1 MSGELEIT
9 TKPLVRV
16 QDLSKLYPI
25 TRGAFRKPRDF
36 VHAVDG
42 INFEIAPGES
52 LGLVGESG
60 CGKTTTGRMLVR
72 LTEVTKG
79 SIEIADNGRMVDIAT
94 ISRANMKDFR
104 RDVQMIFQDPY
115 ESMNPRRTVYDTI
128 AEPLVV
134 QKSTSV
140 AEREAR
146 VAELLAVVGLTPAQS
161 FMFRYPHELSGGQR
175 QRVAIARSLVLNPN
189 FVVADEPTSML
200 DVSIRISIMELMLE
214 LADEFSVS
222 YLYITHDLAV
232 ARYMCNRIGVMYLG
246 KMVELASTEELLQNP
261 LHPYSR
267 ALLSAVPVPDPSHQR
282 SPVLIK
288 GGVTKAINPE
298 PHCRFLDRCPQAIEI
313 CHTADHPPLEDK
325 GNGHFVACYLVPMGS
340 S

>member
-1 MSGELEIT
+1 MSPEIT
-9 TKPLVRV
+9 TKPLVKV
-16 QDLSKLYPI
+16 ENLKKLYPI
-25 TRGAFRKPRDF
+25 SRGALRKPRDF
-36 VHAVDG
+36 IHAVDG

-60 CGKTTTGRMLVR
+60 CGKTTTGRMLVK
-72 LTEVTKG
+72 LTDPTSG
-79 SIEIADNGRMVDIAT
+79 SIELADNGRMIDIAH

-115 ESMNPRRTVYDTI
+115 ESMNPRRTVFDTI

-134 QKSTSV
+134 QKNTTV
-140 AEREAR
+140 VEREAR
-146 VAELLAVVGLTPAQS
+146 VAELLAVVGLTPPAS
-161 FMFRYPHELSGGQR
+161 FLFRYPHELSGGQR

-246 KMVELASTEELLQNP
+246 KIVEITNTEELLHNP
-261 LHPYSR
+261 LHPYSK
-267 ALLSAVPVPDPSHQR
+267 ALLSAVPVPDPSYHR
-282 SPVLIK
+282 PPVEIK
-288 GGVTKAINPE
+288 GGVTKAINPK
-298 PHCRFLDRCPQAIEI
+298 PHCRFLDRCPISQEI

-325 GNGHFVACYLVPMGS
+325 GNGHFVACHLVPVGS